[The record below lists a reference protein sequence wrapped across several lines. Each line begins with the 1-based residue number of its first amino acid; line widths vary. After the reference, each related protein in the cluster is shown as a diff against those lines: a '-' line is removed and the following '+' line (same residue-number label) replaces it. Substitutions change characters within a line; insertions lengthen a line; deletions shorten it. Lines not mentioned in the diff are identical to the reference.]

1 MNILFICHE
10 FPPARLVGGIGIFVK
25 NISEHLVN
33 SGNQVT
39 VIGLYRQEKS
49 TDEILENGVRV
60 VRVTAIK
67 RFGIG
72 WLLQRINLS
81 RKIKQMHTE
90 TTFDIVE
97 TSDFDAGFWLISKL
111 GIPYVVRVN
120 GGEVYFRSLLNE
132 PLSWRYRYSERSSL
146 YKANAIASVSE
157 YTWRETKRLF
167 HLKDQAVAILR
178 NPVDTAYFKPGN
190 GEIKKGCILYTG
202 TFIRKKGV
210 LELFKCLPTV
220 FDQIGEA
227 HLICVGADS
236 QDLTSGSPSTQELAL
251 SLIDK
256 KYHSRIHFTGR
267 VDHKQVLQFIQQATV
282 CVYPSYLEAFP
293 NAWIEA
299 MACGKAVIGSS
310 TGSGPEVIE
319 DEKTGLLCHPADH
332 MGLANRIINMLTD
345 DELRIRLGKNARAFT
360 MEQLDISIVTQLNL
374 QWYNKV
380 IDRYH
385 HS

>member
-1 MNILFICHE
+1 MRILFICHE
-10 FPPARLVGGIGIFVK
+10 YPPAKLVGGIGIFEK
-25 NISEHLVN
+25 NIAKSLVAQGH
-33 SGNQVT
+33 SVT
-39 VIGLYRQEKS
+39 VIGNYRQSITTTEVS
-49 TDEILENGVRV
+49 EDGVEVIRIASGKFLGLGWLKQRVDLFIAIKNLHQQQPFDIIETSDYESGFWLMPLIHVPRV
-60 VRVTAIK
+60 VR
-67 RFGIG
+67 
-72 WLLQRINLS
+72 L
-81 RKIKQMHTE
+81 H
-90 TTFDIVE
+90 
-97 TSDFDAGFWLISKL
+97 
-111 GIPYVVRVN
+111 
-120 GGEVYFRSLLNE
+120 GGETYFRTLLSEHLMSKHHYREKQSLF
-132 PLSWRYRYSERSSL
+132 
-146 YKANAIASVSE
+146 KADAIASVSE

-319 DEKTGLLCHPADH
+319 DEKTGLLCHPADQ

>member
-1 MNILFICHE
+1 MRILFICHE
-10 FPPARLVGGIGIFVK
+10 YPPAKLVGGIGIFEK
-25 NISEHLVN
+25 NIAKSLVEKGH
-33 SGNQVT
+33 SVT
-39 VIGLYRQEKS
+39 VIGNYRQSITTTEVS
-49 TDEILENGVRV
+49 EDGVEVIRIASEIFFGFGWLKQRVDLFKAIKKLHEQRPLDIIETSDYESGFWLMPFIHAPRV
-60 VRVTAIK
+60 VR
-67 RFGIG
+67 
-72 WLLQRINLS
+72 L
-81 RKIKQMHTE
+81 H
-90 TTFDIVE
+90 
-97 TSDFDAGFWLISKL
+97 
-111 GIPYVVRVN
+111 
-120 GGEVYFRSLLNE
+120 GGETYFRTLLGE
-132 PLSWRYRYSERSSL
+132 HLKSKHRYREKQSL
-146 YKANAIASVSE
+146 YKADAIASVSD

-167 HLKDQAVAILR
+167 HLKDQEVAILR

-385 HS
+385 YS